1 MNVGLNWRYLPE
13 ALAAGLVQTPTLTT
27 LPTDDYSVFNL
38 NGSWSFS
45 EKLRLRGGIDNVL
58 DSDPPI
64 VGANPGNLNNPTN
77 AMGITSGGNYDVLG
91 RRYFVGLAVTF

>member
-1 MNVGLNWRYLPE
+1 
-13 ALAAGLVQTPTLTT
+13 
-27 LPTDDYSVFNL
+27 
-38 NGSWSFS
+38 
-45 EKLRLRGGIDNVL
+45 LRLRGGIDNVL